1 MLLFCLDQWYL
12 GERET
17 ESTDSQTQAEKEVQ
31 VIKPLPK
38 SSNFS

>member
-1 MLLFCLDQWYL
+1 MINDISNKKKKK
-12 GERET
+12 RK
-17 ESTDSQTQAEKEVQ
+17 STNNQTQAEKEVQ